1 MKLLYSASHIQ
12 MFQLSSP
19 SPCLSFNLWFN
30 NKIPKRKTHT
40 KCVSYIP
47 HERHHWSYTT
57 ERSDNHKSTT
67 TRFLLKLPSILNYI
81 SMFFTCQVQKV
92 WTSQADNS
100 WTDEW
105 MMQERGGEGEGRR
118 WRYMAGDTERGG
130 GWSGLGSLNH
140 QRRLNLKSVRTATRV
155 HNKLTRPSCNLLL

>member
-1 MKLLYSASHIQ
+1 MHRIFRCFSYPVHLLVSHSIYDLTIRYQNERHTQNVFHTYHMKDTTDPTPQRGQITINPPQHD
-12 MFQLSSP
+12 SS
-19 SPCLSFNLWFN
+19 LSF
-30 NKIPKRKTHT
+30 
-40 KCVSYIP
+40 
-47 HERHHWSYTT
+47 
-57 ERSDNHKSTT
+57 
-67 TRFLLKLPSILNYI
+67 PSILNYI

-140 QRRLNLKSVRTATRV
+140 QRRLNLKSVRIATRV